1 MFSVTLQTPRE
12 SLIYF
17 KLKKGCEKKK
27 MEKNAKSVSKL
38 LDKAYGKISPTFSGK
53 RGKILHEAYSRI
65 YKKTFKIADRN
76 KKTNYRVFSQRIS
89 KAIADILADIRK
101 NKDYELYYED
111 AKILLQILQRDII
124 KVAKAKAKN
133 NYQVII
139 PREVEIEL
147 FDGEASFEIEAEG
160 KIGSIRIPARVDC
173 LIEKDSGELIVRD
186 FKSYELD
193 SDKSPISSDSQDYR
207 EFMQVCLYA
216 IVFEQV
222 RYQRCTNIQ
231 LVYFPNNLVSFDFTE
246 EFREKAIKF
255 ALDTA
260 FEGFEGIAFDF
271 INNSNEVIDETKISK
286 KATNLSGIP
295 PEEPHLS
302 QEAVDGQ
309 NNEDCLGWLNTIPGK
324 PLKILRGKPNKL
336 EGYLYPKS
344 AHQVRENSLLKV
356 ETDEGTILGC
366 KVEKIECFEE
376 SASTVTKTHKEESYK
391 ITLNPEIEITPE
403 GCCDVRPQ
411 TIISGKIKKLN
422 IQEFY
427 LYKKIPQNGMA
438 FGTIEGLLDKTPY
451 QLSMRAMYQS
461 CFVGG
466 VQNTGKTSSLRYL
479 IMLLAQQQNAPA
491 QIIFDAEEEYLN
503 LINIP
508 TNQNSRLKMLEHG
521 VKTIESKK
529 YEVISFGGD
538 SKYCLTLK
546 DIDLL
551 DLPLFLHE
559 LTSITHSTLQ
569 RIIKDILTNN
579 KGKNFTFPEL
589 KQAIL
594 RSVDLQEYRLNSQTK
609 SAIERALMPISLD
622 LFDKPNYIPIDIK
635 STLESGKITVLNCF
649 DANDEEQR
657 IIALFLLCALHKHK
671 MKKRNIEYDSGV
683 LFYLDE
689 VQRLLPKLLSNLDNQ
704 KRIVHYLGEIH
715 HRGRKRKYGVI
726 YATQSPLDIKK
737 EIIDLCNTKIFF
749 QIQGDASNLL
759 KEYLGK
765 EERERLK
772 QLPTGQAF
780 ITSKGEHD
788 PVEIK
793 FPYLK

>member
-1 MFSVTLQTPRE
+1 
-12 SLIYF
+12 
-17 KLKKGCEKKK
+17 

-38 LDKAYGKISPTFSGK
+38 LDKAYGKLNPDFSGK
-53 RGKILHEAYSRI
+53 RGIILHEAYSRT
-65 YKKTFKIADRN
+65 YKKTFKTAERN
-76 KKTNYRVFSQRIS
+76 KKINFIVFSQRVS
-89 KAIADILADIRK
+89 KTITDILADIRG
-101 NKDYELYYED
+101 NQDYNLYYED
-111 AKILLQILQRDII
+111 AKILLHTIKRVVL
-124 KVAKAKAKN
+124 KVAKTQAKK
-133 NYQVII
+133 NYQII
-139 PREVEIEL
+139 VPREVEIEL
-147 FDGEASFEIEAEG
+147 FGGEASFEIETIG

-173 LIEKDSGELIVRD
+173 LIEKNSEEFVIRD
-186 FKSYELD
+186 FKSYELE
-193 SDKSPISSDSQDYR
+193 KEKEFEKLEPQDYR

-216 IVFEQV
+216 IVFEKV
-222 RYQRCTNIQ
+222 RYQKCTSIQ
-231 LVYFPNNLVSFDFTE
+231 LLYFPNDLVSFEFTE
-246 EFREKAIKF
+246 ELREKAMKF
-255 ALDTA
+255 AIDTA
-260 FEGFEGIAFDF
+260 FEGFEGVTFDY
-271 INNSNEVIDETKISK
+271 INNSNEVIDESKASEKTK
-286 KATNLSGIP
+286 NLSGIP
-295 PEEPHLS
+295 PEDPHIG
-302 QEAVDGQ
+302 QEAAHSQ

-336 EGYLYPKS
+336 EGYLYPKT
-344 AHQVRENSLLKV
+344 ADQVRENSLLKV
-356 ETDEGTILGC
+356 DTDEGTILGC
-366 KVEKIECFEE
+366 KVEKIECYEE

-391 ITLNPEIEITPE
+391 ITLNPEIEISPE
-403 GCCDVRPQ
+403 GCRDVRPQ
-411 TIISGKIKKLN
+411 TIISGKIKKLT

-438 FGTIEGLLDKTPY
+438 FGTIEGLLNETPY
-451 QLSMRAMYQS
+451 QLSMRVMYQS
-461 CFVGG
+461 CFIGG

-479 IMLLAQQQNAPA
+479 VMLLAHQENAPA

-508 TNQNSRLKMLEHG
+508 SNQDSRLKMLDYG
-521 VKTIESKK
+521 VKTIDKKK
-529 YEVISFGGD
+529 YNVIPFGRD
-538 SKYCLTLK
+538 SKYCLTLR
-546 DIDLL
+546 DIDPL

-569 RIIKDILTNN
+569 RIIKDILTDN
-579 KGKNFTFPEL
+579 KGKDFTFPEL

-594 RSVDLQEYRLNSQTK
+594 RYVDLQEYRLNPATK

-622 LFDKPNYIPIDIK
+622 LFDKPSCVPIDIISMLK
-635 STLESGKITVLNCF
+635 SGKITILNCF

-657 IIALFLLCALHKHK
+657 VIALFLLSALHKYK

-689 VQRLLPKLLSNLDNQ
+689 VQRLLPKLLSNSDNQ

-772 QLPTGQAF
+772 QLPTGHAF

-793 FPYLK
+793 FPFLN

>member
-1 MFSVTLQTPRE
+1 
-12 SLIYF
+12 
-17 KLKKGCEKKK
+17 
-27 MEKNAKSVSKL
+27 MEKNAKPVSKL
-38 LDKAYGKISPTFSGK
+38 LDKAYGKISPDFSGK
-53 RGKILHEAYSRI
+53 RGKVLHEGYSRF
-65 YKKTFKIADRN
+65 YKMTFKTADRN
-76 KKTNYRVFSQRIS
+76 KKTNYRVFSQRVT
-89 KAIADILADIRK
+89 KAKADILADIRK

-111 AKILLQILQRDII
+111 AKILLQILQKDII
-124 KVAKAKAKN
+124 KVAKAKAKK

-147 FDGEASFEIEAEG
+147 FGGESSFEVDAIG
-160 KIGSIRIPARVDC
+160 KIGAIRIPAQVDC
-173 LIEKDSGELIVRD
+173 LIEKDSEEFIVRD
-186 FKSYELD
+186 FKSYEC
-193 SDKSPISSDSQDYR
+193 DKEIEPSNLESQDYR

-216 IVFEQV
+216 IAFEQV
-222 RYQRCTNIQ
+222 RYQRCISVQ
-231 LVYFPNNLVSFDFTE
+231 IVYFPNNLVSIDFTNE
-246 EFREKAIKF
+246 LREKTIKF
-255 ALDTA
+255 ALDTS
-260 FEGFEGIAFDF
+260 FEGYEGITFRPV
-271 INNSNEVIDETKISK
+271 NEDNKSEDNLQEDREGNT
-286 KATNLSGIP
+286 TNIKNTQLEDMQVSSD
-295 PEEPHLS
+295 H
-302 QEAVDGQ
+302 QVD
-309 NNEDCLGWLNTIPGK
+309 EDCLGWLNTIPGK
-324 PLKILRGKPNKL
+324 PLKILRGKPNKI

-376 SASTVTKTHKEESYK
+376 SASTVTKTHKEESYM
-391 ITLNPEIEITPE
+391 ITLNPEIEFTPE

-411 TIISGKIKKLN
+411 TIIGGKIKKLT
-422 IQEFY
+422 IQEYY

-438 FGTIEGLLDKTPY
+438 FGTIVGLIDKTPY
-451 QLSMRAMYQS
+451 QLNMRVMYQS
-461 CFVGG
+461 CFIGG

-508 TNQNSRLKMLEHG
+508 TNQNSRLKMLDCG
-521 VKTIESKK
+521 VKNIDLNK

-538 SKYCLTLK
+538 SEYCLTLK
-546 DIDLL
+546 DIDPL

-579 KGKNFTFPEL
+579 KDKDFTFPEL
-589 KQAIL
+589 KETIL
-594 RSVDLQEYRLNSQTK
+594 RYVDLKEYRLSPATK

-622 LFDKPNYIPIDIK
+622 LFDKPKSIPVDIK
-635 STLESGKITVLNCF
+635 SMLGSGKITILNCF

-657 IIALFLLCALHKHK
+657 IIALFLLSALHKYK
-671 MKKRNIEYDSGV
+671 MKKRNKEYDSGV

-689 VQRLLPKLLSNLDNQ
+689 VQRLLPKLLSNSDNQ
-704 KRIVHYLGEIH
+704 KRIIHYLGEIH

-749 QIQGDASNLL
+749 QIQGDASSIL
-759 KEYLGK
+759 KEYLNK

-780 ITSKGEHD
+780 ITSEGKHQ

-793 FPYLK
+793 FPYLN

>member
-1 MFSVTLQTPRE
+1 
-12 SLIYF
+12 
-17 KLKKGCEKKK
+17 

-38 LDKAYGKISPTFSGK
+38 LDKAYGKISPNFFGK
-53 RGKILHEAYSRI
+53 RGIILHEAHSRF
-65 YKKTFKIADRN
+65 YKKTFKTADRN
-76 KKTNYRVFSQRIS
+76 KKTNYRVFSQRVT
-89 KAIADILADIRK
+89 KVKADILADIRK
-101 NKDYELYYED
+101 NKDYKLYYED
-111 AKILLQILQRDII
+111 AKILLQILQKDVI
-124 KVAKAKAKN
+124 KVAKAKAKT

-160 KIGSIRIPARVDC
+160 KIGAIRTPARVDC
-173 LIEKDSGELIVRD
+173 LIEKGSDEFIVRD

-193 SDKSPISSDSQDYR
+193 KEKGPIPSESQDYR

-216 IVFEQV
+216 TIFEKV
-222 RYQRCTNIQ
+222 RYQKCTSIQ
-231 LVYFPNNLVSFDFTE
+231 IIYFPNNLIPFDFTE
-246 EFREKAIKF
+246 ELREKAIKF

-260 FEGFEGIAFDF
+260 FEGFEGISVKGID
-271 INNSNEVIDETKISK
+271 NSNEVFDETKISK
-286 KATNLSGIP
+286 KATNLSGMP
-295 PEEPHLS
+295 PEDPHLS
-302 QEAVDGQ
+302 QGTVNGQ
-309 NNEDCLGWLNTIPGK
+309 KDENCLGWLNTIPGK
-324 PLKILRGKPNKL
+324 PLKILRGKPNKI
-336 EGYLYPKS
+336 EGNLYPKS
-344 AHQVRENSLLKV
+344 AHQVRESSLLKV

-366 KVEKIECFEE
+366 KVEKIECVEE

-403 GCCDVRPQ
+403 GCRDVRPQ
-411 TIISGKIKKLN
+411 TIISGKIKKLTN
-422 IQEFY
+422 QEFY
-427 LYKKIPQNGMA
+427 LYKKIPQNGME
-438 FGTIEGLLDKTPY
+438 FGTIEGLIDKTPY
-451 QLSMRAMYQS
+451 LLSMRVMYQS

-479 IMLLAQQQNAPA
+479 IMLLAQQQNTPA

-508 TNQNSRLKMLEHG
+508 TNQDSRLKMLEYG
-521 VKTIESKK
+521 VETIDRKK

-538 SKYCLTLK
+538 SKYCLTLR
-546 DIDLL
+546 DIDPL

-559 LTSITHSTLQ
+559 LTSVTYSTLK
-569 RIIKDILTNN
+569 RIIKDILDGN
-579 KGKNFTFPEL
+579 KGKDFIFPEL

-594 RSVDLQEYRLNSQTK
+594 KNVDLKEYRINPATK

-622 LFDKPNYIPIDIK
+622 LFDKPNCVPIDVK
-635 STLESGKITVLNCF
+635 SMLESGKITIINCF

-657 IIALFLLCALHKHK
+657 LIAFFLLCALHKHK
-671 MKKRNIEYDSGV
+671 MKKRNVEYDSGV

-689 VQRLLPKLLSNLDNQ
+689 VQRLLPKLLSNSDNQ

-749 QIQGDASNLL
+749 QIQGDANNLL
-759 KEYLGK
+759 KEYLSK

-780 ITSKGEHD
+780 ISSKGEHD
-788 PVEIK
+788 PVEIR
-793 FPYLK
+793 FPYLN

>member
-1 MFSVTLQTPRE
+1 MKN
-12 SLIYF
+12 
-17 KLKKGCEKKK
+17 KL
-27 MEKNAKSVSKL
+27 EKNAKSVSKL
-38 LDKAYGKISPTFSGK
+38 LDKAYGKLNPGFSGK
-53 RGKILHEAYSRI
+53 RGKIIHEAYSRI
-65 YKKTFKIADRN
+65 YKKIFKTADRN
-76 KKTNYRVFSQRIS
+76 NKTNYIVFSQRIS
-89 KAIADILADIRK
+89 KAIADILTDIRRSR
-101 NKDYELYYED
+101 DYELYYED
-111 AKILLQILQRDII
+111 AKILLNTIKRVVV
-124 KVAKAKAKN
+124 KVAKTQAKK
-133 NYQVII
+133 NYQIII
-139 PREVEIEL
+139 PRDVEIEL
-147 FDGEASFEIEAEG
+147 FGGEASFEIETIG
-160 KIGSIRIPARVDC
+160 KLGSIRIPARVDC
-173 LIEKDSGELIVRD
+173 LIENSSDEFVIRD
-186 FKSYELD
+186 FKSYELE
-193 SDKSPISSDSQDYR
+193 KSKEPEKLEPQDYR

-216 IVFEQV
+216 IVFEKV
-222 RYQRCTNIQ
+222 RYQKCTSIQ
-231 LVYFPNNLVSFDFTE
+231 LLYFPNDLVSFEFTE
-246 EFREKAIKF
+246 VLREKAMKF
-255 ALDTA
+255 TIDNA
-260 FEGFEGIAFDF
+260 FEGFEGVSFDF
-271 INNSNEVIDETKISK
+271 INNSKEVNDESKISK
-286 KATNLSGIP
+286 KAMNLSDIP
-295 PEEPHLS
+295 PEDPHLG
-302 QEAVDGQ
+302 QEAAHGQ

-336 EGYLYPKS
+336 EGYLYPKT
-344 AHQVRENSLLKV
+344 ADQVRENSLLKV

-366 KVEKIECFEE
+366 KVEKIECYEE

-403 GCCDVRPQ
+403 ECRDVRPQ
-411 TIISGKIKKLN
+411 TIISGKIKKLT

-438 FGTIEGLLDKTPY
+438 FGIIEGLLDKTPY
-451 QLSMRAMYQS
+451 QLSMRVMYQS
-461 CFVGG
+461 CFIGG
-466 VQNTGKTSSLRYL
+466 VQNTGKTSTLRYL
-479 IMLLAQQQNAPA
+479 VMLLAHQENAPA

-508 TNQNSRLKMLEHG
+508 SNQDSRLKMLDHG
-521 VKTIESKK
+521 VKMIDKNK
-529 YEVISFGGD
+529 YKVIDFGRD
-538 SKYCLTLK
+538 SKYCLTLR
-546 DIDLL
+546 DIDPL

-559 LTSITHSTLQ
+559 LTSITHSTIQ
-569 RIIKDILTNN
+569 RIIKDILTDN
-579 KGKNFTFPEL
+579 KEKDFTFPEL

-594 RSVDLQEYRLNSQTK
+594 RYVDLQEYRLNPATK

-622 LFDKPNYIPIDIK
+622 LFDKPNCVPIDII
-635 STLESGKITVLNCF
+635 SMLQSGKITILNCF
-649 DANDEEQR
+649 DASDEEQR
-657 IIALFLLCALHKHK
+657 VIALFLLSALHKYK

-689 VQRLLPKLLSNLDNQ
+689 VQRLLPKLLSNSDNQ

-793 FPYLK
+793 FPYFN